1 MAGGFAAGLGEQ
13 SVGEVDD
20 LRGGAVV
27 ADELDDGG
35 PGVAAAEV
43 QQVVGGRAGE
53 GVDGLAGVA
62 DDAQAGAALGAGP
75 LVEEALLERG
85 DVLVLVDGEVPVLG
99 ADLVG
104 DVRAVLQDGGGEQ
117 QDVLEVDV
125 SAAGLGLLVDAV
137 DLGGL
142 GRVAGGFAAGLGDGG
157 GVVLGGGLGDLG
169 PFDLGGEVAQFGAL
183 DAQSAAA
190 GGLGDELDLAFEELR
205 DGAADGAGPEV
216 LELAQGGGVEGAGLD
231 AVGAELAQA
240 AAHLAGGAGGEG
252 DGEDLLGVV
261 DAAAHAVG
269 DAVGDGPGL
278 AGAGA
283 GEDADGAVQG
293 GGDGALFG
301 VEPGEHGVG
310 ARGGAGVGPGGA
322 VGAVVG
328 AAAQEVFLHA
338 FHLLSPVGQRG
349 RGCPQARCDRRM
361 IAPHDGRRGAG
372 MPAARRTFRPETV
385 RTPLPKESPRCPAP

>member
-1 MAGGFAAGLGEQ
+1 MAGAEAEQ
-13 SVGEVDD
+13 I
-20 LRGGAVV
+20 
-27 ADELDDGG
+27 
-35 PGVAAAEV
+35 
-43 QQVVGGRAGE
+43 VGGGTGE

-62 DDAQAGAALGAGP
+62 DDAEAGAAAGAGP

-125 SAAGLGLLVDAV
+125 PSAALGLLVDPV

-142 GRVAGGFAAGLGDGG
+142 GGVAGGLAAGLGHGR
-157 GVVLGGGLGDLG
+157 GVVVGAGLGDLG
-169 PFDLGGEVAQFGAL
+169 PFDLGGEVAQLGAL
-183 DAQSAAA
+183 DAQAAAA
-190 GGLGDELDLAFEELR
+190 GGLGDQLDLALEQLG

-216 LELAQGGGVEGAGLD
+216 VELAQRGGVEGAGLD
-231 AVGAELAQA
+231 AVGAELAQP

-252 DGEDLLGVV
+252 DGKDLLGLV

-278 AGAGA
+278 AGASA
-283 GEDADGAVQG
+283 GEHTDGAVQG
-293 GGDGALFG
+293 GGDGPLLG
-301 VEPGEHGVG
+301 VESGEDGVG
-310 ARGGAGVGPGGA
+310 AAGGGVAGPVG
-322 VGAVVG
+322 VLVSVER

-338 FHLLSPVGQRG
+338 FHPLSPGGHPGQ
-349 RGCPQARCDRRM
+349 GCPQARCDRRM
-361 IAPHDGRRGAG
+361 IAARTAGGGIPGACATGRAPVCRADVPRRYAG
-372 MPAARRTFRPETV
+372 TAVE
-385 RTPLPKESPRCPAP
+385 